1 MGAQEYEERVVG
13 FETAQEAFSYITK
26 HARYMYGHGG
36 YSGTIAEKSDFQ
48 LIEVPDGEDPIQYA
62 EKLLFGDNRQFCD
75 KWGPAN
81 CVEFLD
87 ERGRKGFY
95 FFGIASS

>member
-1 MGAQEYEERVVG
+1 MGAAEYEERIIG
-13 FETAQEAFSYITK
+13 FGTAQEAFNYAVK
-26 HARYMYGHGG
+26 EARYMYGHGG
-36 YSGTIAEKSDFQ
+36 YTGTIAEKDSFRMVY
-48 LIEVPDGEDPIQYA
+48 VPPGEDPIQYA
-62 EKLLFGDNRQFCD
+62 EKILFEDKSQHCD